1 MRKHIAFT
9 LVVATLALVGCGS
22 SQDSESKTGSDSL
35 ATVPATS
42 SIDLA
47 APTTTVSATADTIP
61 SATTLPGAT
70 ATTTPSQTG
79 SSQNTSPPATA
90 APKAPTPTQVP
101 QMQLSGTPQ
110 EQASQVIAAT
120 EKVAAI
126 PLSSSQWSSSLR
138 QLNLSLVSYGV
149 NVVFDPNEA
158 GRNIYQITMGD
169 QSACFLWSTNPDT
182 LAKYLKPHSC
192 S

>member
-47 APTTTVSATADTIP
+47 APTTTSSPAADTIP
-61 SATTLPGAT
+61 PATTLPGAT

-79 SSQNTSPPATA
+79 SSQNTSPAATT
-90 APKAPTPTQVP
+90 APKTPTPTQVP

-110 EQASQVIAAT
+110 EQASQVVAAT

>member
-61 SATTLPGAT
+61 PATTLPGAT
-70 ATTTPSQTG
+70 PTTTPSQTG

-90 APKAPTPTQVP
+90 APKTPTPTQVP

-110 EQASQVIAAT
+110 EQASQVVAAT

>member
-22 SQDSESKTGSDSL
+22 SQDSETPTGSDSS
-35 ATVPATS
+35 ATAQPAS
-42 SIDLA
+42 SIDLSVT
-47 APTTTVSATADTIP
+47 TTTVTSTTDTISP
-61 SATTLPGAT
+61 ATTLPSAT
-70 ATTTPSQTG
+70 PTTTPAQTG
-79 SSQNTSPPATA
+79 SSQNTAPTATT
-90 APKAPTPTQVP
+90 APKAPVATQVP

-110 EQASQVIAAT
+110 EQANQVVAAT

-126 PLSSSQWSSSLR
+126 PFSSSQWSSSLR

-149 NVVFDPNEA
+149 KVVFDPNEA

-192 S
+192 A

>member
-9 LVVATLALVGCGS
+9 LVVTTLALVGCGS
-22 SQDSESKTGSDSL
+22 SKDSESKTGSDSL

-47 APTTTVSATADTIP
+47 APTTTVSAIADTTP
-61 SATTLPGAT
+61 PATTLPGAT
-70 ATTTPSQTG
+70 TTTTPSQTG
-79 SSQNTSPPATA
+79 SSQNTSPAATT
-90 APKAPTPTQVP
+90 APKTPTPTQAP

-110 EQASQVIAAT
+110 EQASQVVAAT